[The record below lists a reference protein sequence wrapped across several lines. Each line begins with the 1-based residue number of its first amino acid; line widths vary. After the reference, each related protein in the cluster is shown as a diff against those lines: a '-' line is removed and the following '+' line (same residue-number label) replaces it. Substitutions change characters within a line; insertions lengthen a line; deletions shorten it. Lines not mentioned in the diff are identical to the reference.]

1 MFGGWFVR
9 QLNWF
14 VIYAVATRACGPSQ
28 HQGLNT
34 EEWGIQAPGK
44 SCNLSLPQATQ
55 HRGAAGHK
63 TSPSPGWES
72 LLSPAH
78 PRITL
83 CPWPALCLSAVCSR
97 DCSVPTDSVPL
108 TGLRDR
114 NWVKGQHFRKDP
126 LLWARAAALTGG
138 LVSDLLLLTIWL
150 FFPIFSTLSIAK
162 TLLETSNLLE
172 LHSKQFWVSPVCND

>member
-55 HRGAAGHK
+55 HRGAGSGRAQNQPQPGMGELAQSSSAADNVVPLAG
-63 TSPSPGWES
+63 TLPLCRLFTG
-72 LLSPAH
+72 LLSPYGQCS
-78 PRITL
+78 PDWIEGQKL
-83 CPWPALCLSAVCSR
+83 SQGPAFPQR
-97 DCSVPTDSVPL
+97 SVSFSGP
-108 TGLRDR
+108 GL
-114 NWVKGQHFRKDP
+114 Q
-126 LLWARAAALTGG
+126 LWQGVWSL
-138 LVSDLLLLTIWL
+138 IFCYWL
-150 FFPIFSTLSIAK
+150 FDFSFLFFLHFP
-162 TLLETSNLLE
+162 
-172 LHSKQFWVSPVCND
+172 